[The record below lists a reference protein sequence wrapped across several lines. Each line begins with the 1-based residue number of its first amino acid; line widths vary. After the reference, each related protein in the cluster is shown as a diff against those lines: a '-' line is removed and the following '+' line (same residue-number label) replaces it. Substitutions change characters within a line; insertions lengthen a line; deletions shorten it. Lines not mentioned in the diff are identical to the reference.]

1 MSVRLTALWI
11 EPRLAGRLSWALVVL
26 GLLLPLASQL
36 RAAVVAQGVKPVL
49 TVATYNVLYRN
60 TNLNAL
66 LEMVRGLD
74 AGLVCLQETTPRIEQ
89 RLRADLATL
98 YPHQVYQTAKGSGG
112 FGALSRWPLEDVRF
126 LPAENGMRGALLA
139 RVTPAGMKVSIEFAN
154 VHLRTPQVAG
164 LVSLPGILA
173 GFQKAGEIQ
182 DREIRRV
189 HAAFQGMGPR
199 LLMGDF
205 NSFSFGPAQA
215 FLKAQGW
222 TDSLAS
228 VHEKPDELSTWRDQ
242 RASLG
247 VGFRIDYL
255 FHTSQFRTI
264 SSRVIL
270 KGSSDHDPVVS
281 QLEWVEPGP

>member
-1 MSVRLTALWI
+1 M
-11 EPRLAGRLSWALVVL
+11 
-26 GLLLPLASQL
+26 
-36 RAAVVAQGVKPVL
+36 
-49 TVATYNVLYRN
+49 
-60 TNLNAL
+60 
-66 LEMVRGLD
+66 
-74 AGLVCLQETTPRIEQ
+74 
-89 RLRADLATL
+89 
-98 YPHQVYQTAKGSGG
+98 
-112 FGALSRWPLEDVRF
+112 
-126 LPAENGMRGALLA
+126 
-139 RVTPAGMKVSIEFAN
+139 
-154 VHLRTPQVAG
+154 HLRTPQVAG